1 MDSKEPQE
9 KTYVLRKPINV
20 EFLDDVPG
28 GRYVTDLEIMGL
40 HDYMWN
46 EAQFDEEH
54 FKAQFVPL
62 DVSGLTRQ
70 VEESLTFLCQYAY
83 DAGYTIGNDRTVTGK
98 DVDLSVKATAL
109 EIVLLLNQEGETKK

>member
-1 MDSKEPQE
+1 MNNEQKQ
-9 KTYVLRKPINV
+9 YILRKPVTILH
-20 EFLDDVPG
+20 ELD
-28 GRYVTDLEIMGL
+28 YSLELNLGE
-40 HDYMWN
+40 YMMPVDKDC
-46 EAQFDEEH
+46 FKDE
-54 FKAQFVPL
+54 FVPL

-109 EIVLLLNQEGETKK
+109 KIVGLLLNQERETK

>member
-1 MDSKEPQE
+1 MNNEQQ
-9 KTYVLRKPINV
+9 TWILRKPMKV

-70 VEESLTFLCQYAY
+70 VEELIQTHDYVQAANQPMESNWDLE
-83 DAGYTIGNDRTVTGK
+83 VT
-98 DVDLSVKATAL
+98 SFA
-109 EIVLLLNQEGETKK
+109 ERIVLLLLNQEKETK